1 MVLAQS
7 LISGFD
13 ACAQRATAASIWS
26 SGAIVSA
33 LVLYSNGYGLKSH
46 LDLHATKTVA
56 TDTIYSTGLRI

>member
-7 LISGFD
+7 LFSGFD
-13 ACAQRATAASIWS
+13 AFLERATAASTWS

-33 LVLYSNGYGLKSH
+33 LVLYSKGYGLKPH

-56 TDTIYSTGLRI
+56 TN